1 MKSKLLLI
9 LCIVALAT
17 TLRAAIG
24 IIPASFKDDCLPL
37 LKGQEDLLR
46 VVAAFD
52 IQDTGRCMTGGGPPA
67 GNKFAPFVFLARPKG
82 SPDGYNLLFIV
93 QQGGELAMAV
103 GGFKNE
109 AFANRLGIA
118 ILPRDLVPPGNPTL
132 YFPK

>member
-1 MKSKLLLI
+1 MKSKFLLI
-9 LCIVALAT
+9 LCIVAFAT

-24 IIPASFKDDCLPL
+24 IEPASFKDDCLPL

-52 IQDTGRCMTGGGPPA
+52 IQDAGRCHTGWLPQGA
-67 GNKFAPFVFLARPKG
+67 KFAPFVFLARAKG
-82 SPDGYNLLFIV
+82 SKNAYNLLLIV
-93 QQGGELAMAV
+93 QQGGQLAMAV
-103 GGFKNE
+103 GGFKDE
-109 AFANRLGIA
+109 PFTNRLGIA